1 MIILRHFTLILI
13 ILLTAPAYA
22 KDKVPYAA
30 QVNNLMRYQRVAPE
44 IATSG
49 ALTGDAI
56 QELVKHSF
64 RTVIDLRT
72 EPEGTEEEKLAIETA
87 DMAYINIPI
96 TIDGI
101 DESQLEAFKQAI
113 AQASPPILLHCA
125 TGNRAGAMWA
135 SYQLSEGIPL
145 EIALKDGRASGMKSG
160 LEEKVKQNW
169 CKKQASC

>member
-1 MIILRHFTLILI
+1 MIFLRHFTLILI
-13 ILLTAPAYA
+13 ILLTGPAYA
-22 KDKVPYAA
+22 KDQVPYAA
-30 QVNNLMRYQRVAPE
+30 QVNNLMRYQRVTPE

-87 DMAYINIPI
+87 GMAYINIPI

-125 TGNRAGAMWA
+125 TGNKAGAMWA

-145 EIALKDGRASGMKSG
+145 ETALKEGRASGMKSG

>member
-1 MIILRHFTLILI
+1 
-13 ILLTAPAYA
+13 
-22 KDKVPYAA
+22 
-30 QVNNLMRYQRVAPE
+30 
-44 IATSG
+44 
-49 ALTGDAI
+49 
-56 QELVKHSF
+56 
-64 RTVIDLRT
+64 
-72 EPEGTEEEKLAIETA
+72 LAIETA